1 MNPPRFSPI
10 DPISRYSEIL
20 FGLLMVLTFTGCFN
34 ALEAGRAEIRD
45 LLIAGIG
52 CNIAWGMIDA
62 IVYLITTLTERGRAL
77 RLLQQLRLL
86 TPGDERGI
94 TALRDALPGP
104 LAAICRDPELREWQV
119 RLQQRPELGQGGVWR
134 WNDLLNSLGVFLM
147 VFLSTFPVLLPFIF
161 MQDPV
166 PALRLSHAIAL
177 LMLMGIGYGLA
188 RYAGSPRPLLIG
200 VLFAAAGVAIVL
212 ATIALGG

>member
-1 MNPPRFSPI
+1 MNSPRFSPI

-34 ALEAGRAEIRD
+34 AFEAGRAEVRD

-52 CNIAWGMIDA
+52 CNIAWGIIDA

-104 LAAICRDPELREWQV
+104 LAAICRDPELSDWQV
-119 RLQQRPELGQGGVWR
+119 RLQQHPELGQGASGA
-134 WNDLLNSLGVFLM
+134 GM
-147 VFLSTFPVLLPFIF
+147 TCSTAWGSSSWCSSPPSPCCCPSSSCRTPFR
-161 MQDPV
+161 PCAYHT
-166 PALRLSHAIAL
+166 P
-177 LMLMGIGYGLA
+177 
-188 RYAGSPRPLLIG
+188 SPC
-200 VLFAAAGVAIVL
+200 
-212 ATIALGG
+212 